1 MSIIRIQSVSNPFNT
16 PGLARMAVTTIGRA
30 EAMGLLSKDKT
41 IDCLDFA
48 AFRRVVERISQ
59 AGIGH
64 GFLADLTS
72 PRNRD
77 PKRLSTILQK
87 LNDTLDESPVPTH
100 EWPGLVTILGVD
112 LLARLVGISPS
123 SVRRYQAG
131 SRPTPDNVAARLH
144 FLALVAGDLAGAYND
159 IGIRRWFERKRTLLG
174 GRSPAEILVNE
185 WNPDDPG
192 PTQVRQLA
200 HSLVSSPAT

>member
-1 MSIIRIQSVSNPFNT
+1 
-16 PGLARMAVTTIGRA
+16 
-30 EAMGLLSKDKT
+30 
-41 IDCLDFA
+41 
-48 AFRRVVERISQ
+48 
-59 AGIGH
+59 
-64 GFLADLTS
+64 LADLTS

-77 PKRLSTILQK
+77 PKRLSAILQK
-87 LNDTLDESPVPTH
+87 LNDTLDESPLPTY
-100 EWPGLVTILGVD
+100 EWPGLVHILGVD

-131 SRPTPDNVAARLH
+131 SRPTPDEIATRLH
-144 FLALVAGDLAGAYND
+144 FLALVVGDLAGAYND

-174 GRSPAEILVNE
+174 NCSPAEILGNG

-200 HSLVSSPAT
+200 QALVSSPTT